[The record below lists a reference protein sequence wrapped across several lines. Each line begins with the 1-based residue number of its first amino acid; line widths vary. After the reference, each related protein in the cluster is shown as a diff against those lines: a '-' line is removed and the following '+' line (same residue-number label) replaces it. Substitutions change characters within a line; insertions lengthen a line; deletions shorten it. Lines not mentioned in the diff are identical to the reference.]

1 MTDGNYIE
9 MEVREIQTSDDP
21 RDLPIIV
28 LAEKNGSREFP
39 IFIGHIEARALEEAV
54 ATAIVHPIGQFRRP
68 MTHDLIM
75 NIIDGLSARF
85 ERVLITRLESGTFFG
100 ALELTPPQGEKVHID
115 TRPSDAM
122 VLAMKRRIPIFV
134 EENVLA
140 EVERGNFDKP
150 E

>member
-1 MTDGNYIE
+1 MAQEVFIE

-28 LAEKNGSREFP
+28 LAEKSGGREFP

-54 ATAIVHPIGQFRRP
+54 ISKLPSVGTLFRRP
-68 MTHDLIM
+68 MTHDLIL
-75 NIIDGLSARF
+75 NTIDGLKATFS
-85 ERVLITRLESGTFFG
+85 RVLITRLENGTFFG
-100 ALELTPPQGEKVHID
+100 ALELQPPDGESVCID
-115 TRPSDAM
+115 SRPSDAM
-122 VLAMKRRIPIFV
+122 VLAMKRKIPIFV
-134 EENVLA
+134 EEKVLA